1 MSKTTSNIASWV
13 IGIVIVLLYV
23 SCVSNTVNDSGCAQ
37 NIDQYGA
44 CVVGDQS

>member
-23 SCVSNTVNDSGCAQ
+23 SCVSNTVNDSGCSQ